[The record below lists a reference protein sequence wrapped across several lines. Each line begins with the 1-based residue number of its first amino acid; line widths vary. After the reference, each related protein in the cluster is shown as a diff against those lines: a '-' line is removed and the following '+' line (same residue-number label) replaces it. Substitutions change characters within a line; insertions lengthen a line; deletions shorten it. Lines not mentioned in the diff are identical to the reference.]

1 MSLLQWIVVAVA
13 LQRLAELGLA
23 YRNGV
28 KLRAKGGIEVGAGHY
43 PLLVGLHTGWLAAL
57 FFLVPADAPASW
69 LLLCVFL
76 LLQAGR
82 VWIIATLGER
92 WTTRIITL
100 PNVPLVRR
108 GPYRWLKHPNYLII
122 IGEIAILPLAFGQWQ
137 IALVFSLA
145 NLLLLFWR
153 IRVENTAL
161 QATNPEKPRIRETLY
176 LDE

>member
-23 YRNGV
+23 RRNGA

-43 PLLVGLHTGWLAAL
+43 PLLVGLHTGWLATL
-57 FFLVPADAPASW
+57 FFLAPADAPASW

-82 VWIIATLGER
+82 IWVIVTLGER
-92 WTTRIITL
+92 WTTRVITL
-100 PNVPLVRR
+100 PNVPLVQR

-122 IGEIAILPLAFGQWQ
+122 IGEIAVLPLAFGQWQ

-145 NLLLLFWR
+145 NLLLLYWR

-161 QATNPEKPRIRETLY
+161 QAANP
-176 LDE
+176 D